1 MNTSKTA
8 SSFTIDPSILLRHAE
23 ITWRRAAVRRTDRR
37 DMREELSNELT
48 AAAEAGL
55 PPSAVTGDDV
65 AATMREWADERGV
78 TGRAGRYAAIV
89 PATLVGMAAGMGL
102 LFAVLYLGFGNG
114 IVIEPYPLIFGVY
127 LASGALAYLMA
138 LAGAWSTL
146 TALGDPR
153 RSETVRSLA
162 VLLPFAALVAIAIG
176 VAIAWSMGFTTSIPT
191 YVAVIAGVCAVLA
204 AAIAFARFRILSCRG
219 E

>member
-8 SSFTIDPSILLRHAE
+8 SGFTIDPSILRQAK

-37 DMREELSNELT
+37 EMGDELSNELT

-65 AATMREWADERGV
+65 AATMRAWADERGM
-78 TGRAGRYAAIV
+78 TGCAGRYAAIV
-89 PATLVGMAAGMGL
+89 PATLVGVAVGMGL
-102 LFAVLYLGFGNG
+102 LFAVLYVGFDSG
-114 IVIEPYPLIFGVY
+114 IVIEPYLLVFGIY
-127 LASGALAYLMA
+127 LVSGALAYLMA
-138 LAGAWSTL
+138 LAGAWSAL
-146 TALGDPR
+146 TVLGDPR
-153 RSETVRSLA
+153 RSETVTSLA
-162 VLLPFAALVAIAIG
+162 FLLPVAALAAIAIG

-204 AAIAFARFRILSCRG
+204 AAIAFARFRILACRG